1 MKRIALSLILAIL
14 SLPLLA
20 DSVSSQRAQRVADAF
35 LSADGTRAGNVTL
48 SGSFDTKARLIEATR
63 ASEDPAIYVFNR
75 PGGGFVI
82 VSGDDAFGPILAYS
96 YTGAFRTDTW
106 IPDNVREWME
116 DMAFSIGDIR
126 RDHLTAPQDV
136 AARWDSYENP
146 TRAGIRRA
154 DPVKLHATAEWS
166 QSAPY
171 NLFCPNIGGSLAVT
185 GCVATSIGILMHYHK
200 YPPRI
205 LKTIP
210 SHSGNGYIMP
220 SRTPGY
226 DYQWDKML
234 MTYSGDGYTTEQAEA
249 CAHLL
254 ADIGQVGQL
263 DYGVESTGGQTA
275 EVLGMMTEYFGY
287 DKGLV
292 NESRYYYTD
301 AEWAAKLKAELDQRP
316 MSYTGRSDT
325 GGHAFVMDG
334 YDTDGLFHMNWGWNG
349 SRNGYYG
356 INAFYRYVNSHAATF
371 GFKPDAGGEFKP
383 LYAIYVG
390 TNGAGT
396 SYKGLE
402 MVSASITPNVSFNM
416 KVGGILNKGFETY
429 DIEAAVCHCD
439 ANGNFKAT
447 VSSMMDLST
456 LAQGYWRGFSPSCKI
471 TGPIEPG
478 DRLYVFYHTKG
489 QNDWVRIKCPNN
501 EGAVEYIDIAS
512 YLSLEAST
520 AMSYDKSTGK
530 LTIHSL
536 RAGITIAI
544 AAESG
549 VSLSQYITEQPGELA
564 VTVSQLPKGKY
575 TVTLSSATEKKTLSI
590 VK

>member
-20 DSVSSQRAQRVADAF
+20 DSVSSQRARIVADRFMA
-35 LSADGTRAGNVTL
+35 ADGTRAGNVVL
-48 SGSFDTKARLIEATR
+48 SGSFDTQAHLMATR
-63 ASEDPAIYVFNR
+63 SAEEPAFYVFNR

-82 VSGDDAFGPILAYS
+82 ISGDDAFGPVLAYS
-96 YTGAFRTDTW
+96 YTGSFPTDTY
-106 IPDNVREWME
+106 IPTNLRGWME

-126 RDHLTAPQDV
+126 SEHLTASTEV
-136 AARWDSYENP
+136 AQRWAAYEQP
-146 TRAGIRRA
+146 TTRAGIRRA
-154 DPVKLHATAEWS
+154 EPVKYYATATWS

-185 GCVATSIGILMHYHK
+185 GCVATSIGILMHYYK
-200 YPPRI
+200 YPTRAS
-205 LKTIP
+205 KTIP
-210 SHSGNGYIMP
+210 SHSGTGYTMP
-220 SRTPGY
+220 SRTPNY

-234 MTYSGDGYTTEQAEA
+234 MIYTGDGYTTEEAEA
-249 CAHLL
+249 CARLL

-275 EVLGMMTEYFGY
+275 EVLGLMTEYFGY

-301 AEWAAKLKAELDQRP
+301 DEWAAKLKKELDQRP
-316 MSYTGRSDT
+316 LSYTGRSES

-356 INAFYRYVNSHAATF
+356 INAFYKYVSNHAATF
-371 GFKPDAGGEFKP
+371 GFKPDAGGSFQP

-390 TNGAGT
+390 TTSAGV

-402 MVSASITPNVSFNM
+402 MNSASITPNVSFSM
-416 KVGGILNKGFETY
+416 KVGGIINKGFETY
-429 DIEAAVCHCD
+429 DVEAAVCHCD
-439 ANGNFKAT
+439 VNGNFKST
-447 VSSMMDLST
+447 VSGMMDLST
-456 LAQGYWRGFSPSCKI
+456 LGQNYWRGFSPSCKI
-471 TGPIEPG
+471 TDPIEPG

-520 AMSYDKSTGK
+520 AMNYDKATGT

-536 RAGITIAI
+536 RSGISIAI

-549 VSLSQYITEQPGELA
+549 ASLSQYITEQSGELSIK
-564 VTVSQLPKGKY
+564 VNQLPAGKY
-575 TVTLSSATEKKTLSI
+575 TVTLSSSTEKKTLNI